1 MFHHSSDSLA
11 LPDDSAYMNKDSNGP
26 LYVQHRTL
34 EIIQLTEVP
43 APPRA
48 QFPSTITSSSSAS
61 SSYIS
66 SSSDPEEES
75 VCSSYCSS
83 DPEESVASSPD
94 DTYTTRLMRVLTWR
108 ESFAKAMG
116 TPLPFPQPLPAPPL
130 KRKADVDH
138 QDSDDEAVGSLSP
151 MHFFSVLTVH
161 YVGVSFVQAF
171 SFRPLSAA
179 GALER
184 KTPKRTFLSRVR
196 LVFCHAAKLAAA
208 WSGLSS

>member
-11 LPDDSAYMNKDSNGP
+11 LPDDSTYMNKDSNGP

-138 QDSDDEAVGSLSP
+138 QDSDDEAASHSSKRSRSDP
-151 MHFFSVLTVH
+151 
-161 YVGVSFVQAF
+161 YRPQAPW
-171 SFRPLSAA
+171 RERRLSAHSCPA
-179 GALER
+179 CDSSFATRQSLQQHGRDSPLNDAC
-184 KTPKRTFLSRVR
+184 RTAVEYD
-196 LVFCHAAKLAAA
+196 CEA
-208 WSGLSS
+208 